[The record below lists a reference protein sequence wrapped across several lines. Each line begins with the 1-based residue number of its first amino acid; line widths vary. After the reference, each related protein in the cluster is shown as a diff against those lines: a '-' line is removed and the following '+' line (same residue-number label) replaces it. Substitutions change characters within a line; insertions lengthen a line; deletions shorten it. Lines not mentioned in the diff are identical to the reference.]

1 MYKRVRLRDTV
12 EVPPEFLADVSED
25 LVRRLL
31 QDKLE
36 GRMDEEVGS
45 VVSVVDVVD
54 VGEGTVLPNRPGV
67 YYEAE
72 FDALTFDPRMQEVV
86 DGEVV
91 EVVNFGA
98 FVGIGPV
105 DGLLHV
111 SQISDEYLA
120 YNEENQQLASR
131 DSARTLTVGDAVRS
145 RIVTKSI
152 DERNPRD
159 SKIGLT
165 AKQPGLGKHGWLR
178 EERERQAGSE
188 GEQEQESTVSD

>member
-1 MYKRVRLRDTV
+1 MYKRVRLKDTI
-12 EVPPEFLADVSED
+12 EVPPAELANVTPA
-25 LVRRLL
+25 LVKRLL
-31 QDKLE
+31 QEKLE

-45 VVSVVDVVD
+45 VVTVVEVHD
-54 VGEGTVLPNRPGV
+54 VGEGAVLPNRPGV

-86 DGEVV
+86 DGTVV
-91 EVVNFGA
+91 EVVQFGA

-111 SQISDEYLA
+111 SQISDEYLS
-120 YNEENQQLASR
+120 YDGENQMLASTE
-131 DSARTLTVGDAVRS
+131 SNRTLGVEDAVRT

-165 AKQPGLGKHGWLR
+165 AKQVGLGKHGWLR
-178 EERERQAGSE
+178 DERERDEQTAE
-188 GEQEQESTVSD
+188 GD

>member
-1 MYKRVRLRDTV
+1 MYKRVTLTDTV
-12 EVPPEFLADVSED
+12 EIPPEQLADVSMD
-25 LVRRLL
+25 LVRKRL

-36 GRMDEEVGS
+36 GRMDEDVGS
-45 VVSVVDVVD
+45 VVSVISVTGIGDGAVI
-54 VGEGTVLPNRPGV
+54 PNRPGV

-72 FDALTFDPRMQEVV
+72 FEAITFDPEMQEVI
-86 DGEVV
+86 DGTVV
-91 EVVNFGA
+91 EVVEFGA

-111 SQISDEYLA
+111 SQISDEYLSYDA
-120 YNEENQQLASR
+120 ENQQLASTE
-131 DSARTLTVGDAVRS
+131 SNRTIGVDDAVRA

-165 AKQPGLGKHGWLR
+165 AKQPGLGKHGWL
-178 EERERQAGSE
+178 EAEHEQRQQAAG
-188 GEQEQESTVSD
+188 DD

>member
-1 MYKRVRLRDTV
+1 MYKRVRLKDTV
-12 EVPPEFLADVSED
+12 EVPPKHLADVTPER
-25 LVRRLL
+25 VKRLL

-36 GRMDEEVGS
+36 GRMDEDVGS
-45 VVSVVDVVD
+45 VVSVIEVHDIGD
-54 VGEGTVLPNRPGV
+54 GAVLPNKPGV

-72 FDALTFDPRMQEVV
+72 FDALTFDPQMQEVV

-120 YNEENQQLASR
+120 FDEENQQLASR
-131 DSARTLTVGDAVRS
+131 ESSEVLARGDAVRA

-165 AKQPGLGKHGWLR
+165 AKQVGLGKHDWLR
-178 EERERQAGSE
+178 KERDKR
-188 GEQEQESTVSD
+188 ESSAEVGDS

>member
-1 MYKRVRLRDTV
+1 MYKRVRLKDTV
-12 EVPPEFLADVSED
+12 EVPPKHLADVTPQR
-25 LVRRLL
+25 VKALL
-31 QDKLE
+31 QEKLE
-36 GRMDEEVGS
+36 GRIDEDVGS
-45 VVSVVDVVD
+45 VVSVVEVHDIGD
-54 VGEGTVLPNRPGV
+54 GAVLPNRPGV

-72 FDALTFDPRMQEVV
+72 FDAITYDPEMQEVV
-86 DGEVV
+86 DGTVV
-91 EVVNFGA
+91 EVVEFGA

-120 YNEENQQLASR
+120 YDGANQQLASSES
-131 DSARTLTVGDAVRS
+131 DQSLGVDDPVRV

-165 AKQPGLGKHGWLR
+165 AKQPGLGKHEWLEKARRRR
-178 EERERQAGSE
+178 EQE
-188 GEQEQESTVSD
+188 GEASAGGE

>member
-12 EVPPEFLADVSED
+12 EVPPEHLAEVTPD
-25 LVRRLL
+25 LVKQLL
-31 QDKLE
+31 QDKLAGRVDE
-36 GRMDEEVGS
+36 GVGS
-45 VVSVVDVVD
+45 VVSVIDVHDIGDGAVI
-54 VGEGTVLPNRPGV
+54 PNEPGV

-72 FDALTFDPRMQEVV
+72 FDALTFDPQMQEVV

-91 EVVNFGA
+91 EVVSFGA

-120 YNEENQQLASR
+120 YDEEGQMLASR
-131 DSARTLTVGDAVRS
+131 ESNRSLGVGDAVRA

-165 AKQPGLGKHGWLR
+165 AKQVGLGKHGWLQ
-178 EERERQAGSE
+178 EERERRTAQAE
-188 GEQEQESTVSD
+188 GES

>member
-1 MYKRVRLRDTV
+1 MYKRVRLKDTV
-12 EVPPEFLADVSED
+12 EVPPRELADVDEG
-25 LVRRLL
+25 LVKRLL

-45 VVSVVDVVD
+45 VVSVVEVHD
-54 VGEGTVLPNRPGV
+54 VGEGAVLPNRPGV

-72 FDALTFDPRMQEVV
+72 FDAVTFDPEMQEVI
-86 DGEVV
+86 DGTVV
-91 EVVNFGA
+91 EVVEFGA

-120 YNEENQQLASR
+120 YDGENQMLASR
-131 DSARTLTVGDAVRS
+131 DSNRALAVEDAVRA

-178 EERERQAGSE
+178 EEREKRAAE
-188 GEQEQESTVSD
+188 VE

>member
-1 MYKRVRLRDTV
+1 MYKRARLKDTV
-12 EVPPEFLADVSED
+12 EVPPEHLAEVSPG
-25 LVRRLL
+25 LVKRLL
-31 QDKLE
+31 QNKLE
-36 GRMDEEVGS
+36 GQMDEDIGS
-45 VVSVVDVVD
+45 VVSVTEVHDIGD
-54 VGEGTVLPNRPGV
+54 GAVLPNRPGV

-72 FDALTFDPRMQEVV
+72 FDAVTFDPQMQEVV

-120 YNEENQQLASR
+120 YDEENQQLASR
-131 DSARTLTVGDAVRS
+131 DSNRVLSVGDAVRA

-165 AKQPGLGKHGWLR
+165 AKQPGLGKHGWL
-178 EERERQAGSE
+178 ETERQRREAQAG
-188 GEQEQESTVSD
+188 D

>member
-12 EVPPEFLADVSED
+12 EVPPAHLADVTPG
-25 LVRRLL
+25 LVKKLL

-36 GRMDEEVGS
+36 GRMDEDVGS
-45 VVSVVDVVD
+45 VVSVVNVHD
-54 VGEGTVLPNRPGV
+54 VGDGAVLPNRPGV

-72 FDALTFDPRMQEVV
+72 FDAVTFDPQMQEVV

-120 YNEENQQLASR
+120 YDEEGQMLSSR
-131 DSARTLTVGDAVRS
+131 DSNRTLGVGDTVRA

-165 AKQPGLGKHGWLR
+165 AKQVGLGKHGWLK
-178 EERERQAGSE
+178 EEREKRQAQAE
-188 GEQEQESTVSD
+188 AGES

>member
-1 MYKRVRLRDTV
+1 MYKRVRLKDTV
-12 EVPPEFLADVSED
+12 EVPPKHLADVTDER
-25 LVRRLL
+25 VRALL

-36 GRMDEEVGS
+36 GRMDEDVGS
-45 VVSVVDVVD
+45 VVSISEVHDI
-54 VGEGTVLPNRPGV
+54 GEGTVLPNRPGV

-72 FDALTFDPRMQEVV
+72 FDAITFDPDMQEVV
-86 DGEVV
+86 DGTVV
-91 EVVNFGA
+91 EVVEFGA

-120 YNEENQQLASR
+120 YDGENQQLASTE
-131 DSARTLTVGDAVRS
+131 SNQTLGVDDPVRV

-165 AKQPGLGKHGWLR
+165 AKQPGLGKHDWL
-178 EERERQAGSE
+178 ESERRSRTQEATSE
-188 GEQEQESTVSD
+188 GT

>member
-1 MYKRVRLRDTV
+1 MYKRVTLRDTV
-12 EVPPEFLADVSED
+12 EVPPEHLADVTPE
-25 LVRRLL
+25 RIKRLL

-36 GRMDEEVGS
+36 GRVDEDVGS
-45 VVSVVDVVD
+45 VVSVIEVHDIGD
-54 VGEGTVLPNRPGV
+54 GAVLPNEPGV
-67 YYEAE
+67 YYDAE
-72 FDALTFDPRMQEVV
+72 FDALTFDPQMQEVV
-86 DGEVV
+86 DGEIV

-120 YNEENQQLASR
+120 FDEENQMLASR
-131 DSARTLTVGDAVRS
+131 ESNRTLGVGDTVRA

-165 AKQPGLGKHGWLR
+165 AKQVGLGKHGWLK
-178 EERERQAGSE
+178 EEREKRQAQAE
-188 GEQEQESTVSD
+188 AGES

>member
-1 MYKRVRLRDTV
+1 MYKRVTLRDTV
-12 EVPPEFLADVSED
+12 EVPPEHLADVSTE
-25 LVRRLL
+25 LVKGLL
-31 QDKLE
+31 QDRLE
-36 GRMDEEVGS
+36 GQVDEDVGS
-45 VVSVVDVVD
+45 VVSVIEVDD
-54 VGEGTVLPNRPGV
+54 IGDGRVLPNEPGV

-72 FDALTFDPRMQEVV
+72 FDALTFDPQMQEVV
-86 DGEVV
+86 DGEIV
-91 EVVNFGA
+91 EVVSFGA

-120 YNEENQQLASR
+120 FDDENQQLASR
-131 DSARTLTVGDAVRS
+131 ESNRTLGTGDAVRA

-165 AKQPGLGKHGWLR
+165 GKQVGLGKHGWL
-178 EERERQAGSE
+178 EQEREQRTAPPEAGE
-188 GEQEQESTVSD
+188 N

>member
-1 MYKRVRLRDTV
+1 MYKRVKLRDTV
-12 EVPPEFLADVSED
+12 EVPPEDLADVTPG
-25 LVRRLL
+25 LVKRLL

-36 GRMDEEVGS
+36 GRMDEDVGS
-45 VVSVVDVVD
+45 VVSVIEVGDI
-54 VGEGTVLPNRPGV
+54 GEGAVVPNQPGV

-72 FDALTFDPRMQEVV
+72 FDALTFDPDMQELV

-91 EVVNFGA
+91 ETVDFGA

-120 YNEENQQLASR
+120 YDGENNQLGSR
-131 DSARTLTVGDAVRS
+131 ESSRTVGTGDSVRA

-165 AKQPGLGKHGWLR
+165 AKQVGLGKHGWLD
-178 EERERQAGSE
+178 EDHQKRERAEAGAE
-188 GEQEQESTVSD
+188 AGED

>member
-1 MYKRVRLRDTV
+1 
-12 EVPPEFLADVSED
+12 
-25 LVRRLL
+25 
-31 QDKLE
+31 
-36 GRMDEEVGS
+36 
-45 VVSVVDVVD
+45 
-54 VGEGTVLPNRPGV
+54 
-67 YYEAE
+67 
-72 FDALTFDPRMQEVV
+72 V

-120 YNEENQQLASR
+120 YDEENQQLAS
-131 DSARTLTVGDAVRS
+131 SESNRTLATGDAVRA
-145 RIVTKSI
+145 RIVTKSV

-165 AKQPGLGKHGWLR
+165 AKQVGLGKHGWLR
-178 EERERQAGSE
+178 EEREKRAAQADAGDS
-188 GEQEQESTVSD
+188 

>member
-12 EVPPEFLADVSED
+12 EVPPRHLADVSPGM
-25 LVRRLL
+25 VKKLL

-36 GRMDEEVGS
+36 GRMDEDVGS
-45 VVSVVDVVD
+45 VVSVIEVHDIGD
-54 VGEGTVLPNRPGV
+54 GAVLPNEPGV

-72 FDALTFDPRMQEVV
+72 FDALTFDPQMQEVV

-98 FVGIGPV
+98 FIGIGPV

-120 YNEENQQLASR
+120 YDEENQQLASR
-131 DSARTLTVGDAVRS
+131 ESNRTLSVGDAVRA

-165 AKQPGLGKHGWLR
+165 AKQVGLGKHGWLQ
-178 EERERQAGSE
+178 EEREKRESAAAGDS
-188 GEQEQESTVSD
+188 

>member
-12 EVPPEFLADVSED
+12 EVPPKHLADVSEM
-25 LVRRLL
+25 LVKRLL

-36 GRMDEEVGS
+36 GRMDEDVGS
-45 VVSVVDVVD
+45 VVSIVDVVE

-72 FDALTFDPRMQEVV
+72 FDAVTFDPQMQEVV

-91 EVVNFGA
+91 EVVNFGT
-98 FVGIGPV
+98 FIGIGPV

-111 SQISDEYLA
+111 SQISDEYLSFD
-120 YNEENQQLASR
+120 EENQQLASR
-131 DSARTLTVGDAVRS
+131 ESNSTIGVGDSVRA

-165 AKQPGLGKHGWLR
+165 AKQPGLGKLGWLR
-178 EERERQAGSE
+178 EQRENEPTAAGE
-188 GEQEQESTVSD
+188 

>member
-1 MYKRVRLRDTV
+1 MYKRVTLQDTV
-12 EVPPEFLADVSED
+12 EVPPEHLADVTPE
-25 LVRRLL
+25 RIKRLL

-36 GRMDEEVGS
+36 GRVDEDVGS
-45 VVSVVDVVD
+45 IVSVIEVHDI
-54 VGEGTVLPNRPGV
+54 GEGAVLPNEPGV
-67 YYEAE
+67 YYDAE
-72 FDALTFDPRMQEVV
+72 FDALTFDPQMQEVV
-86 DGEVV
+86 DGEIV

-120 YNEENQQLASR
+120 YDEENQMLASR
-131 DSARTLTVGDAVRS
+131 ESNRTLGVGDTVRA

-165 AKQPGLGKHGWLR
+165 AKQVGLGKHDWLK
-178 EERERQAGSE
+178 EEREKRQAQAE
-188 GEQEQESTVSD
+188 PGES

>member
-1 MYKRVRLRDTV
+1 MYKRVRLKDTV
-12 EVPPEFLADVSED
+12 EVPPEKLADVSED
-25 LVRRLL
+25 QVRKLL

-36 GRMDEEVGS
+36 GRMDEDVGS
-45 VVSVVDVVD
+45 VVSVVEVHDI
-54 VGEGTVLPNRPGV
+54 GQGTVLPSRPGV
-67 YYEAE
+67 YYDAE
-72 FDALTFDPRMQEVV
+72 FDAVTFDPQMQEVV
-86 DGEVV
+86 DGNVV
-91 EVVNFGA
+91 EVVEFGA

-111 SQISDEYLA
+111 SQISDEYLN
-120 YNEENQQLASR
+120 YDGENQQLSSNE
-131 DSARTLTVGDAVRS
+131 SAKVLSTDDAVRA

-178 EERERQAGSE
+178 EEREEDEAE
-188 GEQEQESTVSD
+188 ATTGES

>member
-1 MYKRVRLRDTV
+1 MYKRVRLKDTV
-12 EVPPEFLADVSED
+12 EVPPRQLADVTPE
-25 LVRRLL
+25 LVRKLL

-36 GRMDEEVGS
+36 GRMDEDAGS
-45 VVSVVDVVD
+45 VVTVTEVHDI
-54 VGEGTVLPNRPGV
+54 GQGTVLPNRPGV
-67 YYEAE
+67 YYEAD
-72 FDALTFDPRMQEVV
+72 FDALTFDPQMQEVV
-86 DGEVV
+86 DGTVV
-91 EVVNFGA
+91 EVVEFGA

-120 YNEENQQLASR
+120 FDGENQQLASSESNR
-131 DSARTLTVGDAVRS
+131 ALGVEDAVRA

-165 AKQPGLGKHGWLR
+165 AKQVGLGKHGWLEEDRQKR
-178 EERERQAGSE
+178 ESE
-188 GEQEQESTVSD
+188 VTTGE

>member
-1 MYKRVRLRDTV
+1 MYKRVRLTDTV
-12 EVPPEFLADVSED
+12 EVPPEALADVSHGR
-25 LVRRLL
+25 VKALL

-45 VVSVVDVVD
+45 VVTVTEVHDIGD
-54 VGEGTVLPNRPGV
+54 GAVLPNRPGV
-67 YYEAE
+67 YYKAE
-72 FDALTFDPRMQEVV
+72 FDAVTFDPEMQEVV

-91 EVVNFGA
+91 EVVGFGA

-120 YNEENQQLASR
+120 YDEDNQQLASR
-131 DSARTLTVGDAVRS
+131 ETNKVLSVDDAVRA

-165 AKQPGLGKHGWLR
+165 AKQPGLGKLGWLR
-178 EERERQAGSE
+178 EEREQAE
-188 GEQEQESTVSD
+188 EQEAE

>member
-1 MYKRVRLRDTV
+1 MYKKVRLKDTV
-12 EVPPEFLADVSED
+12 EVPPRHLADVSAER
-25 LVRRLL
+25 VKRLL

-45 VVSVVDVVD
+45 VVSVVDVHEIGD
-54 VGEGTVLPNRPGV
+54 GAVLPNRPGV

-72 FDALTFDPRMQEVV
+72 FDAVTFDPQMQEVV
-86 DGEVV
+86 DGNVV
-91 EVVNFGA
+91 EVVEFGA

-120 YNEENQQLASR
+120 YDGENQQLASTE
-131 DSARTLTVGDAVRS
+131 SNQTLGVEDAVRV

-165 AKQPGLGKHGWLR
+165 AKQPGLGKHGWLQQER
-178 EERERQAGSE
+178 EEPEATTE
-188 GEQEQESTVSD
+188 GD

>member
-1 MYKRVRLRDTV
+1 MYKRVRLKDTV
-12 EVPPEFLADVSED
+12 EVPPKHLADVSEQR
-25 LVRRLL
+25 VKELL

-36 GRMDEEVGS
+36 GRMDEDVGS
-45 VVSVVDVVD
+45 VVSVVEIHDI
-54 VGEGTVLPNRPGV
+54 GEGAVLPNRPGV

-72 FDALTFDPRMQEVV
+72 FDALTFDPSMQEVV
-86 DGEVV
+86 DGTVV
-91 EVVNFGA
+91 ETVEFGA

-111 SQISDEYLA
+111 SQITDEYLTFDA
-120 YNEENQQLASR
+120 ENQQLASA
-131 DSARTLTVGDAVRS
+131 DSDKSLGVDDAVRV

-165 AKQPGLGKHGWLR
+165 AKQPGLGKHEWLESERRAR
-178 EERERQAGSE
+178 EQQGGDAAAEGS
-188 GEQEQESTVSD
+188 

>member
-1 MYKRVRLRDTV
+1 MYKRVRLKDTV
-12 EVPPEFLADVSED
+12 EVPPRNLADVTEER
-25 LVRRLL
+25 VQALL

-36 GRMDEEVGS
+36 GRMDEDVGS
-45 VVSVVDVVD
+45 VVSVVDIHD
-54 VGEGTVLPNRPGV
+54 IGDGAVLPNRPGV

-72 FDALTFDPRMQEVV
+72 FDAITYDPDMQEVV
-86 DGEVV
+86 DGTVV
-91 EVVNFGA
+91 EVVEFGA
-98 FVGIGPV
+98 FVGIGPI

-120 YNEENQQLASR
+120 YDGENQQLSSSES
-131 DSARTLTVGDAVRS
+131 DETLGVDDAVRV

-165 AKQPGLGKHGWLR
+165 AKQPSLGKHEWLADEYEKR
-178 EERERQAGSE
+178 HEDEAAAE
-188 GEQEQESTVSD
+188 GD

>member
-12 EVPPEFLADVSED
+12 EVPPEHLADVTPD
-25 LVRRLL
+25 LVKKLL

-36 GRMDEEVGS
+36 GRMDEDVGS
-45 VVSVVDVVD
+45 VVSVIDVHD
-54 VGEGTVLPNRPGV
+54 IGEGAVLPGEEGV
-67 YYEAE
+67 YFDAE
-72 FDALTFDPRMQEVV
+72 FDALTFDPKMQEVV

-120 YNEENQQLASR
+120 YDEEGQQLASR
-131 DSARTLTVGDAVRS
+131 ESNRTLGVGDAVRT

-165 AKQPGLGKHGWLR
+165 AKQVGLGKHGWLQ
-178 EERERQAGSE
+178 EERERRQAQAEAGD
-188 GEQEQESTVSD
+188 T

>member
-1 MYKRVRLRDTV
+1 
-12 EVPPEFLADVSED
+12 
-25 LVRRLL
+25 
-31 QDKLE
+31 
-36 GRMDEEVGS
+36 MDEQVGS
-45 VVSVVDVVD
+45 VVSVVEVHDIGD
-54 VGEGTVLPNRPGV
+54 GAVLPNRPGV

-72 FDALTFDPRMQEVV
+72 FDAVTFDPEMQEVV

-111 SQISDEYLA
+111 SQISNEYLA
-120 YNEENQQLASR
+120 FDEENQQLASR
-131 DSARTLTVGDAVRS
+131 DSNRVLTVGDSVRT

-165 AKQPGLGKHGWLR
+165 AKQPGLGKLEWLDEDRRRR
-178 EERERQAGSE
+178 EAQAG
-188 GEQEQESTVSD
+188 D

>member
-1 MYKRVRLRDTV
+1 MYKRVRLKDTV
-12 EVPPEFLADVSED
+12 EVPPEHLADVTPER
-25 LVRRLL
+25 VKRLL

-45 VVSVVDVVD
+45 VVSVVEVHDIGDGAVV
-54 VGEGTVLPNRPGV
+54 PNEPGV

-72 FDALTFDPRMQEVV
+72 FDALTFDPGMQEVT

-98 FVGIGPV
+98 FVGIGPD

-120 YNEENQQLASR
+120 FDDENQQLASR
-131 DSARTLTVGDAVRS
+131 DSNRVLGVGDAVRT

-165 AKQPGLGKHGWLR
+165 AKQVGLGKLGWLE
-178 EERERQAGSE
+178 EERQKRQAAG
-188 GEQEQESTVSD
+188 D

>member
-12 EVPPEFLADVSED
+12 EVPPEHLADVTNER
-25 LVRRLL
+25 VKRLL

-36 GRMDEEVGS
+36 GRMDETVGS
-45 VVSVVDVVD
+45 VVSVVAVHDI
-54 VGEGTVLPNRPGV
+54 GEGRVLPNRPGV

-72 FDALTFDPRMQEVV
+72 FDAITFDPAMQEVV
-86 DGEVV
+86 DGVVV
-91 EVVNFGA
+91 EVVEFGA

-120 YNEENQQLASR
+120 YDGENQQLASTE
-131 DSARTLTVGDAVRS
+131 SNRTLGVGDPVRV

-165 AKQPGLGKHGWLR
+165 AKQPGLGKHGWLE
-178 EERERQAGSE
+178 EERQKSE
-188 GEQEQESTVSD
+188 AQMEGD

>member
-1 MYKRVRLRDTV
+1 MARSVAVLQPSLPWIVLVTRTSPSVASKLTV
-12 EVPPEFLADVSED
+12 A
-25 LVRRLL
+25 
-31 QDKLE
+31 
-36 GRMDEEVGS
+36 VGS
-45 VVSVVDVVD
+45 VVSVIEVTD
-54 VGEGTVLPNRPGV
+54 VGAGAVVPNEPGV

-72 FDALTFDPRMQEVV
+72 FDALTFDPQMQEVV
-86 DGEVV
+86 DGEIV
-91 EVVNFGA
+91 EVVSFGA

-120 YNEENQQLASR
+120 YDEENQQLASR
-131 DSARTLTVGDAVRS
+131 ESNRTLGVGDSVRA

-165 AKQPGLGKHGWLR
+165 AKQVGLGKHGWLR
-178 EERERQAGSE
+178 AEHEQRTAQAPE
-188 GEQEQESTVSD
+188 PGES

>member
-1 MYKRVRLRDTV
+1 MYKRARLKDTV
-12 EVPPEFLADVSED
+12 EVPPEHLADVSPG
-25 LVRRLL
+25 LVKRLL

-36 GRMDEEVGS
+36 GQMDEDIGS
-45 VVSVVDVVD
+45 VVSVTEVHDIGD
-54 VGEGTVLPNRPGV
+54 GAVLPNRPGV

-72 FDALTFDPRMQEVV
+72 FDAVTFDPQMQEVV

-120 YNEENQQLASR
+120 YDEENQQLASR
-131 DSARTLTVGDAVRS
+131 DSNRVLSVGDAVRA

-165 AKQPGLGKHGWLR
+165 AKQPGLGKHGWL
-178 EERERQAGSE
+178 ETERQRREAQAG
-188 GEQEQESTVSD
+188 D

>member
-1 MYKRVRLRDTV
+1 MYKRVTLRDTV
-12 EVPPEFLADVSED
+12 EVPPEHLAEVTPD
-25 LVRRLL
+25 LVKKLL

-36 GRMDEEVGS
+36 GQVDEDVGS
-45 VVSVVDVVD
+45 VVSVIDVHD
-54 VGEGTVLPNRPGV
+54 IGEGAVIPNEPGV

-72 FDALTFDPRMQEVV
+72 FDALTFDPQMQEVV
-86 DGEVV
+86 DGEIV

-120 YNEENQQLASR
+120 YDEENQQLASR
-131 DSARTLTVGDAVRS
+131 DTNRTIGTGDSVRA

-165 AKQPGLGKHGWLR
+165 AKQVGLGKHGWLK
-178 EERERQAGSE
+178 EEREKRQAQAE
-188 GEQEQESTVSD
+188 AGEN

>member
-1 MYKRVRLRDTV
+1 MYKKVRLKDTV
-12 EVPPEFLADVSED
+12 EVPPKELADVSPE
-25 LVRRLL
+25 LVKRLL

-36 GRMDEEVGS
+36 GRMDEDVGS
-45 VVSVVDVVD
+45 VVSVVNVHDI
-54 VGEGTVLPNRPGV
+54 GTGAVLPNRPGV

-72 FDALTFDPRMQEVV
+72 FDAVTFDPQMQEVV
-86 DGEVV
+86 DGTVV
-91 EVVNFGA
+91 EVVEFGA

-120 YNEENQQLASR
+120 FDEENQQLASR
-131 DSARTLTVGDAVRS
+131 ESNQVLGTGDAVRT

-165 AKQPGLGKHGWLR
+165 AKQVGLGKHGWLQ
-178 EERERQAGSE
+178 EERERREGTAEAGDS
-188 GEQEQESTVSD
+188 

>member
-1 MYKRVRLRDTV
+1 MYKRVTLRDTV
-12 EVPPEFLADVSED
+12 EVPPEHLADVSPD
-25 LVRRLL
+25 LVKKLL
-31 QDKLE
+31 QVKLE

-45 VVSVVDVVD
+45 VVSVVDVHD
-54 VGEGTVLPNRPGV
+54 VGEGAVLPNRPGV

-72 FDALTFDPRMQEVV
+72 FDAVTFDPQMQEVV
-86 DGEVV
+86 DGTVV
-91 EVVNFGA
+91 EVVDFGA

-120 YNEENQQLASR
+120 FDGENQMLASR
-131 DSARTLTVGDAVRS
+131 DSNRTLAVEDTVRA

-178 EERERQAGSE
+178 EDREQRAAEAGAE
-188 GEQEQESTVSD
+188 VD

>member
-1 MYKRVRLRDTV
+1 MYKRVRLTDTV
-12 EVPPEFLADVSED
+12 EVPPQLLADVSAGM
-25 LVRRLL
+25 VKRLL

-36 GRMDEEVGS
+36 GRLDEEVGS
-45 VVSVVDVVD
+45 IVSVTEVHDIGDGRVPPGRRD
-54 VGEGTVLPNRPGV
+54 HEGSV

-72 FDALTFDPRMQEVV
+72 FDAVTFDPQMHEVIE
-86 DGEVV
+86 GEVV
-91 EVVNFGA
+91 EIVNFGA
-98 FVGIGPV
+98 FVGIGPI

-120 YNEENQQLASR
+120 YDEDGQMLASR
-131 DSARTLTVGDAVRS
+131 ESDQTLGVGDSVRA

-165 AKQPGLGKHGWLR
+165 AKQVGLGKHGWLR
-178 EERERQAGSE
+178 EEREPAAAGE
-188 GEQEQESTVSD
+188 

>member
-12 EVPPEFLADVSED
+12 EVPPGYLAEVTPG
-25 LVRRLL
+25 LVKRLL

-36 GRMDEEVGS
+36 GRMDEDVGS
-45 VVSVVDVVD
+45 VVSVVEVHDI
-54 VGEGTVLPNRPGV
+54 GEGAVVPGQEGV
-67 YYEAE
+67 YFTAE
-72 FDALTFDPRMQEVV
+72 FDALTFDPQMQEVV

-91 EVVNFGA
+91 EVVSFGA

-111 SQISDEYLA
+111 SQISNEYLA
-120 YNEENQQLASR
+120 YDEEGQTLASR
-131 DSARTLTVGDAVRS
+131 DSNQRLSKGDAVRA

-165 AKQPGLGKHGWLR
+165 AKQVGLGKHGWLETERRKR
-178 EERERQAGSE
+178 EATTEP
-188 GEQEQESTVSD
+188 GEE

>member
-1 MYKRVRLRDTV
+1 MYKRVRLKDTV
-12 EVPPEFLADVSED
+12 EVPPRHLADVSPE
-25 LVRRLL
+25 LVKRLL

-36 GRMDEEVGS
+36 GRMDEDVGS
-45 VVSVVDVVD
+45 VVSVVEVHDIGDGAVV
-54 VGEGTVLPNRPGV
+54 PNKPGV

-72 FDALTFDPRMQEVV
+72 FDALTFDPQMQEVV

-120 YNEENQQLASR
+120 YDEENQQLASR
-131 DSARTLTVGDAVRS
+131 DSNRVLSVGDAVRA

-165 AKQPGLGKHGWLR
+165 AKQPGLGKHGWLE
-178 EERERQAGSE
+178 EERQRREAQAG
-188 GEQEQESTVSD
+188 D